1 MNNQYDPQTIRQ
13 GTQMQRE
20 RQETPQD
27 YQTGKSR
34 MAGEIGERALEMM
47 RVPGEAERTQ
57 AWNAAFEN
65 TNQGQEFNAAKM
77 RMMELQAQT
86 AMAKSQPKSENNNA

>member
-27 YQTGKSR
+27 YQTRQNTYGWR
-34 MAGEIGERALEMM
+34 NRRACI
-47 RVPGEAERTQ
+47 RNDASS
-57 AWNAAFEN
+57 W
-65 TNQGQEFNAAKM
+65 AKLNVHKLGM
-77 RMMELQAQT
+77 QHLRILIRDRSLT
-86 AMAKSQPKSENNNA
+86 PLK